1 MPLLSASE
9 MSALVRSGETTA
21 TALAEA
27 HLARIA
33 ELQPRLNAFA
43 TCDPELVLAQAHA
56 RDAQQGARGPLHGVP
71 LSIRSSRAVAGL
83 PLEAGS
89 PMLRGN
95 IAQEDAVCVQRLR
108 AAGAII
114 LGNTNLPEM
123 LMAYES
129 DNDLYGRVNHPLDPE
144 RTPGGSSGGE
154 AAAVS
159 SGMSAAGVGSDS
171 GGSVRVPAHFTG
183 ICALK
188 ATPGRIPGTGH
199 EPACLGPF
207 SFLGAV
213 GPMTRTIADLRLLY
227 QVMAGPDDG
236 DVMSAPVRLDLDPT
250 LPDRPLRI
258 GYMESHPSAPATP

>member
-89 PMLRGN
+89 PLLRGN

-108 AAGAII
+108 HAGAVI

-129 DNDLYGRVNHPLDPE
+129 DNDLHGRVNHPLDPE

-154 AAAVS
+154 SAAVS

-183 ICALK
+183 ICSLK
-188 ATPGRIPGTGH
+188 ATPGRIPGAGH
-199 EPACLGPF
+199 LPPCIGPF
-207 SFLGAV
+207 SILGAI
-213 GPMTRTIADLRLLY
+213 GPMARTIEDVSLLFDVLSGQDAADP
-227 QVMAGPDDG
+227 A
-236 DVMSAPVRLDLDPT
+236 SAPI
-250 LPDRPLRI
+250 RPGKWTAEELKR
-258 GYMESHPSAPATP
+258 